1 MDLSQRM
8 TNKRP
13 PLKHRTIV
21 IFILGL
27 LSTIGPF
34 SIDMYLP
41 SFEAIADGLNSSM
54 AHVGLSLTSFF
65 IGISLG
71 QLLYG
76 PIIDRFGR
84 KKPLFIGLFVY
95 FFTSLAC
102 AFVQDVDSLII
113 LRLFQA
119 IGSCA
124 GMVVARALVRDL
136 FPVNENAKI
145 FSLLML
151 VIAVSPV
158 AAPTIGGFIS
168 AHFGWRMIF
177 YILAGISLITIF
189 VVYFGLPDGRKPD
202 VSRSLKPIPIIKDFL
217 EVVKVP
223 TFYTYAFAGAIA
235 SSGLY
240 AYIAG
245 SPFVFMK
252 IYGVTEQHYG
262 WIFAFIALG
271 MTIAAQ
277 LNTLLLRKYSSEQ
290 ITLVASTFQV
300 ITGLTIL
307 ILSLLGVVNIFLLIG
322 LIWVYLATQGLV
334 YPNTSALALAPFEV
348 SAGTASALM
357 GAVQLGV
364 GAIVTGIVSA
374 FTSTTV
380 LPMVITMCVCGVSA
394 FVLLLI
400 GSNVIK
406 HKVVKC

>member
-1 MDLSQRM
+1 MKNLK
-8 TNKRP
+8 NKG
-13 PLKHRTIV
+13 LV

-41 SFEAIADGLNSSM
+41 SFEVIAEDLNTSM
-54 AHVGLSLTSFF
+54 AHVGLSLSSFF

-84 KKPLFIGLFVY
+84 KNPLYIGLIIY
-95 FFTSLAC
+95 LLTSLAC
-102 AFVQDVDSLII
+102 AFSRDVDALIY

-158 AAPTIGGFIS
+158 AAPTIGGFVS

-177 YILAGISLITIF
+177 FILAGIALITLFTTIF
-189 VVYFGLPDGRKPD
+189 WLPDGMPADKN
-202 VSRSLKPIPIIKDFL
+202 RSLRPIPIFKDF
-217 EVVKVP
+217 VGVAKVP
-223 TFYTYAFAGAIA
+223 KFYTFAFVGAIA

-245 SPFVFMK
+245 SPYVFMK
-252 IYGVTEQHYG
+252 IYEVSEKQYG

-277 LNTLLLRKYSSEQ
+277 LNTFLLRRFTSEQ
-290 ITLVASTFQV
+290 ITLVASIFQV
-300 ITGLTIL
+300 STGLL
-307 ILSLLGVVNIFLLIG
+307 IVLLSSFGAVNIYVLIG
-322 LIWVYLATQGLV
+322 LIWTYLATQGLV
-334 YPNTSALALAPFEV
+334 YPNTSALALEPFDKN
-348 SAGTASALM
+348 AGTASALM

-364 GAIVTGIVSA
+364 GAIVTAVVSG
-374 FTSTTV
+374 FDSQSV
-380 LPMVITMCVCGVSA
+380 FPMVVTMCVCGTTA
-394 FVLLLI
+394 FTVLLF
-400 GSNVIK
+400 GMRSMKRRNAFQ
-406 HKVVKC
+406 KVYKV